1 MNKQSTFPESLKGL
15 LKGLEILR
23 MFDEKYR
30 KKDLLQPVDSSIICE
45 RVLWI
50 QR

>member
-1 MNKQSTFPESLKGL
+1 MVPLEWPCNRDRPDRVKKEMNKQSIFPESLKGL

-30 KKDLLQPVDSSIICE
+30 KKD
-45 RVLWI
+45 
-50 QR
+50 